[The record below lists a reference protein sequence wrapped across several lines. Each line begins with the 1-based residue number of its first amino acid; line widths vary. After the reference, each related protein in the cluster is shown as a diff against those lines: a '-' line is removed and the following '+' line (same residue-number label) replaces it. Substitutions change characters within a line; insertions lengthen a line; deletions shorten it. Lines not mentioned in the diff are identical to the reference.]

1 MSDKPFIHV
10 SIARQRLQLR
20 EGRRV
25 LCEYPVSTAR
35 AGVNCREN
43 SGGTPVGR
51 LRVMARIGAGAP
63 LHAVF
68 VGRRPTGEIWTPA
81 LSQAAP
87 QRDWILGRI
96 LWLGGMDWGR
106 NRGGGV
112 DTLRRYIYIHGTPP
126 AEPLGVPASHGCIR
140 MACEDVAAL
149 FDRVPVGTAVRIVP

>member
-1 MSDKPFIHV
+1 MSQKPFIHV
-10 SIARQRLQLR
+10 SISRQRLQLR
-20 EGRRV
+20 KGRCV

-35 AGVNCREN
+35 VGVNCHEN
-43 SGGTPVGR
+43 SGGTPDGR
-51 LRVMARIGAGAP
+51 LKVVARYGAGAP
-63 LHAVF
+63 HRAVF

-126 AEPLGVPASHGCIR
+126 TEPLGVPASHGCIR